1 MISPATKLTAIMGDP
16 VSHSLSPLLHNKIY
30 EDEGVDA
37 VMLAFGNPS
46 IEKLIA
52 AMRALPIHLAAVTMP
67 HKQTIMPFLD
77 EIDAE
82 ARAIGAVNTV
92 VNRDGKL
99 MGYNT
104 DVVGVAGA
112 LKEVPLRG
120 ANALLIGAGGAAR
133 TIAYLLKREGAN
145 IFCKNRERSQAED
158 LVRAFGGAVV
168 EDNELGNTSFDVII
182 NATPIGMSS
191 GGGSASGGKLPD
203 AMPVSEEV
211 IRPESAVFDV
221 VYSPLET
228 MLIKA
233 ARARGARAISG
244 LTMFLMQGLEQERIW
259 LGKTFDPAPYAKL
272 LEEYVRRHDH

>member
-52 AMRALPIHLAAVTMP
+52 AMRALPIHPAAVTLP

-92 VNRDGKL
+92 VNRAGKL

-112 LKEVPLRG
+112 LKEVSLRG
-120 ANALLIGAGGAAR
+120 ANALL
-133 TIAYLLKREGAN
+133 
-145 IFCKNRERSQAED
+145 
-158 LVRAFGGAVV
+158 
-168 EDNELGNTSFDVII
+168 
-182 NATPIGMSS
+182 
-191 GGGSASGGKLPD
+191 
-203 AMPVSEEV
+203 
-211 IRPESAVFDV
+211 
-221 VYSPLET
+221 
-228 MLIKA
+228 
-233 ARARGARAISG
+233 
-244 LTMFLMQGLEQERIW
+244 
-259 LGKTFDPAPYAKL
+259 
-272 LEEYVRRHDH
+272 